1 MEVSNRANFSYNPKN
16 NPASHDQV
24 HIHVRNLS
32 KVYPNG
38 THAMDN
44 VNVDIK
50 RGEFVAIIGS
60 SGAGKSTFIRSI
72 NRLVQPSRGEIMING
87 VNMVTAR
94 GNALRQLRLDVAMIF
109 QQFNL
114 IRRLTVLRNVL
125 VGRLGYKT
133 GLESI
138 FPLFSKNDIDLA
150 LNSLD
155 RLGIVEKAY
164 LRADSL
170 SGGQQQRV
178 AIARALTQQPSIILA
193 DEPVASL
200 DPEIA
205 LVVLDIL
212 RRINKEDGITTVV
225 NLHQLDFAKDYADRI
240 LGFKAGRL
248 IFDGP
253 PSELDRGVY
262 ERIYK

>member
-1 MEVSNRANFSYNPKN
+1 MEVSNRANQRKD
-16 NPASHDQV
+16 PAQHDKI
-24 HIHVRNLS
+24 HIRVRNLS

-38 THAMDN
+38 TQAMTN
-44 VNVDIK
+44 VNVDIE
-50 RGEFVAIIGS
+50 RGQFIAIIGT

-72 NRLVQPSRGEIMING
+72 NRLVQPTRGEIIIDG
-87 VNMVTAR
+87 VNTTLAK
-94 GNALRQLRLDVAMIF
+94 GSALRRLRLDVAMIF

-125 VGRLGYKT
+125 VGRLGYKN
-133 GLESI
+133 GFGSL
-138 FPLFSKNDIDLA
+138 FPLFSKDDVDLA

-164 LRADSL
+164 IRADNL

-200 DPEIA
+200 DPETA
-205 LVVLDIL
+205 LVVLDML
-212 RRINKEDGITTVV
+212 RRINREDKITTIV
-225 NLHQLDFAKDYADRI
+225 NLHQLDLARDYADRVI
-240 LGFKAGRL
+240 GFKGGRL

-253 PSELDRGVY
+253 PSEVDRGVY
-262 ERIYK
+262 ERVYK

>member
-1 MEVSNRANFSYNPKN
+1 MEATNRAHTSPKD
-16 NPASHDQV
+16 AAQLDKI
-24 HIHVRNLS
+24 HIRVRNLS

-50 RGEFVAIIGS
+50 RGEFIAIIGS

-72 NRLVQPSRGEIMING
+72 NRLVQPSRGEIVIDG
-87 VNMVTAR
+87 VNTTNAR
-94 GNALRQLRLDVAMIF
+94 GAALRHLRLDVAMIF

-114 IRRLTVLRNVL
+114 IKRLSVLRNVL
-125 VGRLGYKT
+125 VGRLGYKS
-133 GLESI
+133 GLGSLYPI
-138 FPLFSKNDIDLA
+138 FSRDDVDLA
-150 LNSLD
+150 LNSLE

-212 RRINKEDGITTVV
+212 RRINREDKITTIV

-240 LGFKAGRL
+240 LGFKGGRL
-248 IFDGP
+248 IFDGSP
-253 PSELDRGVY
+253 DEVDRGVY
-262 ERIYK
+262 ERVYK

>member
-1 MEVSNRANFSYNPKN
+1 METSNRADSARGNAAELDK
-16 NPASHDQV
+16 V
-24 HIHVRNLS
+24 HIRVRNLS

-38 THAMDN
+38 THAMDS
-44 VNVDIK
+44 VNVDIQ

-72 NRLVQPSRGEIMING
+72 NRLVQPSRGEIVING
-87 VNMVTAR
+87 INTTQAR
-94 GNALRQLRLDVAMIF
+94 GSELRRLRLDVAMIF

-114 IRRLTVLRNVL
+114 IKRLTVLRNVL

-133 GLESI
+133 GLESLYPI
-138 FPLFSKNDIDLA
+138 FSKTDVELA

-178 AIARALTQQPSIILA
+178 AIARTLAQQPGILLA

-212 RRINKEDGITTVV
+212 KRINREDKITTIV
-225 NLHQLDFAKDYADRI
+225 NLHQLDMAKDYADRI
-240 LGFKAGRL
+240 LGFKGGRL

-253 PSELDRGVY
+253 PSEVDREIY
-262 ERIYK
+262 ERVYK